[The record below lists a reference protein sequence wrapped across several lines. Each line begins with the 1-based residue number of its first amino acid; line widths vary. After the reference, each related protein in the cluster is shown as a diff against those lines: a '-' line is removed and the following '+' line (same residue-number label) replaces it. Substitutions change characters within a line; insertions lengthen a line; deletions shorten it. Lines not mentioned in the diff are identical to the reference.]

1 MLLLNWLGQG
11 LLAAL
16 GMAWQV
22 LWSLV
27 LGFLISGMI
36 QAYVSRAGM
45 SKILGRAGFKEIALA
60 TGFGAASSSCSYA
73 AIAAAK
79 SMFKRGAHLIP
90 ALAFMFA
97 STNLVIELG
106 LILWQLMGWQ
116 FALAEWLGGIVLVA
130 IVSLL
135 VKLTYPK
142 KIVEEGRAHE
152 ETDKV
157 AAMDH
162 GDELAPGRN
171 LWEKL
176 RSGQGWVYI
185 AHYMSMDWSMIWKDM
200 IIGFLIAGFL
210 GVLVPNTFW
219 NALFLRSVPT
229 PLQVVEN
236 AIVGPIIAVI
246 SFVCSV
252 GNVPLAAI
260 LFAGGITF
268 GGAIAFIYADLI
280 VLPILD
286 IYRKYYGWKLA
297 AYITGVL
304 FATMVLTAIIIDA
317 VFAGLDQLFP
327 AVHFIPRANPHFLVQ
342 VTTFSFDYTAVL
354 NILALLIVGVIIYL
368 NVKHPMMMHMD
379 NSEHMAHEMAHTQEE
394 ASGHHDERQV

>member
-1 MLLLNWLGQG
+1 MSFLAIIGQALLTS
-11 LLAAL
+11 L

-36 QAYVSRAGM
+36 QAYTSRAGM
-45 SKILGRAGFKEIALA
+45 SKLLGKAGLKEIALA

-116 FALAEWLGGIVLVA
+116 FALAEWLGGIVLVS
-130 IVSLL
+130 IVTLL

-142 KIVEEGRAHE
+142 KIVEEGRNFQE
-152 ETDKV
+152 RGDV
-157 AAMDH
+157 NVMDH
-162 GDELAPGRN
+162 GDELAPGRTP
-171 LWEKL
+171 WEKI
-176 RSGQGWVYI
+176 RSRQGWVYV
-185 AHYMSMDWSMIWKDM
+185 AHYMAMDWSMIWKDV
-200 IIGFLIAGFL
+200 IIGFLIAGFF

-219 NALFLRSVPT
+219 NALFIKGAPA
-229 PLQVVEN
+229 PIQVVEN
-236 AIVGPIIAVI
+236 AVIGPIIAVI
-246 SFVCSV
+246 SFVCSI

-280 VLPILD
+280 VLPIID
-286 IYRKYYGWKLA
+286 IYRKYYGWRLA

-317 VFAGLDQLFP
+317 VFSGLDRLFP
-327 AVHFIPRANPHFLVQ
+327 SVHFIPTANPHFLQQ
-342 VTTFSFDYTAVL
+342 VTLFSFNYTAVL
-354 NILALLIVGVIIYL
+354 NILALIVIAIIVYL

-379 NSEHMAHEMAHTQEE
+379 HSEDEAHSA
-394 ASGHHDERQV
+394 GK